1 MIQRIQTI
9 YLLVAG
15 LILFGLFL
23 FPYVHY
29 NDLVGLGKDVKVTG
43 VYGTSAGLPTHETG
57 FTYILQIIA
66 TVIVGLLPLYTIFK
80 FKNRKTQIKLIL
92 LNIVLIILLAV
103 WLYASASGHLVTV
116 NQFLGAGTI
125 GVGFFLLPVSIIFL
139 SLALGAIRKDE
150 KLIKS
155 ADRLR

>member
-1 MIQRIQTI
+1 
-9 YLLVAG
+9 
-15 LILFGLFL
+15 
-23 FPYVHY
+23 
-29 NDLVGLGKDVKVTG
+29 
-43 VYGTSAGLPTHETG
+43 
-57 FTYILQIIA
+57 
-66 TVIVGLLPLYTIFK
+66 
-80 FKNRKTQIKLIL
+80 
-92 LNIVLIILLAV
+92 
-103 WLYASASGHLVTV
+103 V